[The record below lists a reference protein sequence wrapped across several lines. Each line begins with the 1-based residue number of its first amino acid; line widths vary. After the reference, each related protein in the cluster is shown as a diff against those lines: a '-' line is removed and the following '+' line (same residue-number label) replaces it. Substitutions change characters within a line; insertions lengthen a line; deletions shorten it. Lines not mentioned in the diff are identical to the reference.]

1 MKKTELR
8 KLIKEEISNVLK
20 EDMNPKIYELR
31 SRKVKATIDDLNQ
44 YLQGNIPGSALKDT
58 LQDMIEFLDQFLF
71 DE

>member
-44 YLQGNIPGSALKDT
+44 YLQGNIPGSTLKDT